1 MTIDDTQTPT
11 APNPL
16 EEMSGGPTDATA
28 ATATET
34 ASGSTP
40 PTATP
45 PTGSDSGDM
54 TASTGEAPV
63 SPSAQVAADTAPS
76 AEAAPMTAGAS
87 AELAASDATGPTVP
101 MQSVPASSTEA
112 APSLADASETP
123 TIEPS
128 TGEAPA
134 NLSPSSDAAEPVQ
147 ASNPLQASGQPMPS
161 DIPSG
166 DAPGGQAMNTP
177 ASEANA
183 GAADAQ
189 AAPETPPAQ
198 SAPTSAPTDAP
209 AKDEPKPELEVKAA
223 DDLDLF
229 DRYMT
234 NPASVDVEVSQVE
247 GGRHAK
253 GDRVEGEVT
262 EVKGN
267 KVFLNIGSKADATV
281 PEHELSKP
289 ASEHNPGDK
298 MFVVVI
304 KPEGGDSGAM
314 VSRKKAEQEEQWDNI
329 VKAFEEKTSIT
340 ANVVER
346 VKGGLTVDLFGIRG
360 FVPATHVGN
369 GKIRNL
375 DRFAGTEL
383 ELKVI
388 ELDKERKKVVLSNR
402 EAEAESRASKK
413 DEIFGKLKV
422 DDVLE
427 GTVRRLTDYGA
438 FVDLGGVDGLL
449 HISEMSWARIGHP
462 KEIFKEG
469 DTIPVKVLRLDKGA
483 EKISLGH
490 KQVLPDPWNAV
501 KTNYTV
507 GQTLTIPITRLV
519 ASGAFIRLPE
529 GAEAFMPVSEM
540 SDRRINDPSEVLE
553 PGQEAEVKIIELK
566 PEARRM
572 VLSIRATKP
581 GYEPRPDT
589 SGYRGEPDFRNGG
602 GRGPGGPRRND
613 RGGGAPDEARRG
625 IATGGATIGERLGML
640 KGLLGDG
647 GGGREGGAR
656 EGGARKGK
664 DEGDES

>member
-1 MTIDDTQTPT
+1 MTIDDIQTPT

-16 EEMSGGPTDATA
+16 ENRANDGPTDATA
-28 ATATET
+28 PTPEAAAET
-34 ASGSTP
+34 ASAPTDAPNPSQAAP
-40 PTATP
+40 PTPGA
-45 PTGSDSGDM
+45 
-54 TASTGEAPV
+54 
-63 SPSAQVAADTAPS
+63 S
-76 AEAAPMTAGAS
+76 AEAA
-87 AELAASDATGPTVP
+87 ASDAAEPTAP
-101 MQSVPASSTEA
+101 AQSVPANSQADSPAASSEP
-112 APSLADASETP
+112 APSLTAAIDA
-123 TIEPS
+123 PS
-128 TGEAPA
+128 VGAGEAPA
-134 NLSPSSDAAEPVQ
+134 NLSPSSDASQPVQ
-147 ASNPLQASGQPMPS
+147 ASAPLQSNGQPDPAE
-161 DIPSG
+161 IPAG
-166 DAPGGQAMNTP
+166 DAPAGDAGGDVPQNGAVT
-177 ASEANA
+177 S
-183 GAADAQ
+183 GAATGGTAAGGTTGG
-189 AAPETPPAQ
+189 AAPKAE
-198 SAPTSAPTDAP
+198 DAP
-209 AKDEPKPELEVKAA
+209 RPELEVKAA

-229 DRYMT
+229 DKYMT
-234 NPASVDVEVSQVE
+234 NPSSVDVEVAQVE
-247 GGRHAK
+247 GGRHGK

-262 EVKGN
+262 EVKGD
-267 KVFLNIGSKADATV
+267 KVFVNIGSKSDATI
-281 PEHELSKP
+281 PSHELSGP
-289 ASEHNPGDK
+289 ASDYKPGDK
-298 MFVVVI
+298 VSVIVV
-304 KPEGGDSGAM
+304 KPEGGDTGAL

-329 VKAFEEKTSIT
+329 VRAFEDKSSIK

-469 DTIPVKVLRLDKGA
+469 DTIPVKVLRLDKGT

-589 SGYRGEPDFRNGG
+589 SGYRGEPDFRGG
-602 GRGPGGPRRND
+602 ARSGPGGPRRGPD

-647 GGGREGGAR
+647 GGGRDR
-656 EGGARKGK
+656 DRKGDDK
-664 DEGDES
+664 DEA